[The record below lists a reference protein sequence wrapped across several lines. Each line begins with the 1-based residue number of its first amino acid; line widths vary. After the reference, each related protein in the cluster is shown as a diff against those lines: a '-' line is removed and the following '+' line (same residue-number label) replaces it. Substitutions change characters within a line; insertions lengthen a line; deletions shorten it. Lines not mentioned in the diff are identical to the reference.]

1 MSIVRTT
8 QHGFVRSVI
17 SAILVIMVLPPF
29 MPAGGAVAANGE
41 VEMSGATEQVYLLVG
56 RSTIIRTDRPIVSAY
71 LILTVGWSE
80 AFALAAPK
88 KRDFPT
94 AAAGR
99 GNRRMRRNA
108 SAASLDPS
116 TATWRPVVALERVR
130 GSEAMACAVSAQMRS
145 GSNGKGPLCSL

>member
-1 MSIVRTT
+1 
-8 QHGFVRSVI
+8 
-17 SAILVIMVLPPF
+17 
-29 MPAGGAVAANGE
+29 
-41 VEMSGATEQVYLLVG
+41 
-56 RSTIIRTDRPIVSAY
+56 Y

-80 AFALAAPK
+80 AFTLAAPK

-116 TATWRPVVALERVR
+116 TPTWRPVVALERVR

-145 GSNGKGPLCSL
+145 GSNGKGPLCSLWRPGRRLPPRIGPGFDAHEPPRCRLHDPAAP